1 MPIDNDLLMRDGSS
15 DLTATEGTPTAVDFS
30 GEDLFP
36 LTYRID
42 VPAAGGSSPTADFV
56 IQGSANNSDF
66 VDLFKFPQIIA
77 AGQYHFEGITKYRYR
92 RAKVTVGGSNPNFG
106 AVKVSVHGAG
116 RYDEK

>member
-1 MPIDNDLLMRDGSS
+1 MPIDNDLLLRSGAS
-15 DLTATEGTPTAVDFS
+15 DLTATEATPTAVDFG
-30 GEDLFP
+30 GEDLVP

-42 VPAAGGSSPTADFV
+42 VPEAGGESPTADFI

-66 VDLFKFPQIIA
+66 VDLFKFPQITA

-92 RAKVTVGGSNPNFG
+92 RAKVTVGGSNPDFG

-116 RYDEK
+116 QYDNK